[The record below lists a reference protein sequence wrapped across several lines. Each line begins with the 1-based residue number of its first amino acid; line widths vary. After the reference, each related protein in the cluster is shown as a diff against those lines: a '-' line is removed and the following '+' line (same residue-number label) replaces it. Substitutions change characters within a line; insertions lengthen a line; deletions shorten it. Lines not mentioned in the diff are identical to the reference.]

1 MEKVIGS
8 WQTRESLRPMKPGE
22 FYLMKEGNL
31 MMTKKLIVLLM
42 AAVFTLGVVGL
53 SFSDQEVKGKV
64 TKIAGDQ
71 LTILDD
77 MGKEHTVK

>member
-1 MEKVIGS
+1 
-8 WQTRESLRPMKPGE
+8 MKPGE